1 MTHDGSARWAPRSRV
16 EMFSGVSRRSLL
28 RVGRE
33 LALSQHH
40 NDALPWEEL
49 LSCPKGL
56 LRGLRMNGQRRHPI
70 REIDNKV
77 VEQAQK
83 RIPYTLL

>member
-1 MTHDGSARWAPRSRV
+1 
-16 EMFSGVSRRSLL
+16 
-28 RVGRE
+28 
-33 LALSQHH
+33 
-40 NDALPWEEL
+40 
-49 LSCPKGL
+49 
-56 LRGLRMNGQRRHPI
+56 MNGQRRHPI